1 MTFKQKLKL
10 VNIICLIAA
19 AISLVLPVIKTST
32 DNYNALQLISRNGF
46 KIGIL
51 FLIILIALALASS
64 FLGANYDR
72 NKYIPLLTLVFA
84 IGALILSILIKQ
96 ISKSEGEIMWM
107 DLAKIYIGGWIII
120 VTLSISVLTNLVI
133 AFRSIVLKKNDE
145 VEEIEEEIVEEEI
158 VDTSSTVENNT
169 QPENVSTIDDVKAI
183 EDVDDYYKLTDYK
196 Q

>member
-64 FLGANYDR
+64 FLGANYDN

>member
-64 FLGANYDR
+64 FLGANYDN

-145 VEEIEEEIVEEEI
+145 VEEIEEEIIEEEI

-183 EDVDDYYKLTDYK
+183 EDIDDYYKLTDYK

>member
-64 FLGANYDR
+64 FLGANYDN

-120 VTLSISVLTNLVI
+120 VTLSLSVLTNLVI

-145 VEEIEEEIVEEEI
+145 VEEIEEEIIEEEI

-183 EDVDDYYKLTDYK
+183 EDIDDYYKLTDYK

>member
-64 FLGANYDR
+64 FLGANYDN

-183 EDVDDYYKLTDYK
+183 EDIDDYYKLTDYK

>member
-64 FLGANYDR
+64 FLGANYDN

-133 AFRSIVLKKNDE
+133 AFRSIVLNKNDE

-183 EDVDDYYKLTDYK
+183 EDIDDYYKLTDYK